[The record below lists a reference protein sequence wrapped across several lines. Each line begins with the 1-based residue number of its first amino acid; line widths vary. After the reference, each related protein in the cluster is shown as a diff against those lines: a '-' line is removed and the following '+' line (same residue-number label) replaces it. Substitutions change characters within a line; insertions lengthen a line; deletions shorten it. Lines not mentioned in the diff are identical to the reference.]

1 MEGAV
6 DTKTNKQEFGNLKRG
21 SVAKL
26 LESITRHARLQ
37 TATQL
42 FFVYNQKCNIFTPI
56 SRGNRVRDYEQYT
69 CCESA
74 CHVACDAISCRD
86 HRLHKRDYRLA
97 I

>member
-26 LESITRHARLQ
+26 LESITRHARPQ

-42 FFVYNQKCNIFTPI
+42 SFVYNQKCNIFTPI